1 MLGFPSSSSDIP
13 HRSSLGRMVNQSTV
27 LLMASIGSLILV
39 LALLILFHEN
49 ANATKGYRLRSLERE
64 RSLLLLEQEVLNMHI
79 AESQAMETLQNDNL
93 IQVMVSIRN
102 PKYTEGESE
111 VALRRK

>member
-1 MLGFPSSSSDIP
+1 
-13 HRSSLGRMVNQSTV
+13 
-27 LLMASIGSLILV
+27 MACIGALILI

-79 AESQAMETLQNDNL
+79 AQAQALQNLQDDPQIAGML
-93 IQVMVSIRN
+93 AVRN
-102 PKYTEGESE
+102 AKYVVQESV
-111 VALRRK
+111 VARKD

>member
-1 MLGFPSSSSDIP
+1 M
-13 HRSSLGRMVNQSTV
+13 NQSTV

-64 RSLLLLEQEVLNMHI
+64 RSLLLLEQEVQNMHI
-79 AESQAMETLQNDNL
+79 AQSQAMETLQNDQL
-93 IQVMVSIRN
+93 IQVMISIRN
-102 PKYTEGESE
+102 PKYTEADSE
-111 VALRRK
+111 VALRKNP